1 MDILNRKAI
10 LDRVEKSIIGDDG
23 ISDIEKNINILN
35 SMVFKGRKPAQVGEI
50 REWARGKMIRTPDG
64 WEPYKEGDSTG
75 KESEQE
81 EPDEADKLED
91 SSKKL
96 MDDKVM
102 DLIDEGVITIE
113 DLDNM
118 SDEELNQMLSDKA
131 NMMDEM
137 ENPENESLQG
147 NMSSDY
153 SPEVSNLAWDKEFR
167 DNVINTLKDTIGEE
181 EFNKM
186 SSEEIADYVL
196 DSANEFLEQEN
207 GVDNKESDEESKDN
221 SEQIYEHGSNDEE
234 SYQRLLDEGFTP
246 EFIKD
251 SGIAPSQLLDEFYK
265 DSGAYDEIKA
275 INEEESSDLDDL
287 EDAFKAG
294 DGDIHDIIDDIK
306 IPKDE
311 LDIELINNAIMSG
324 SFGARELVEAIND
337 RMIGIKEPKDLSQIK
352 MLPEGSNVKFNP
364 ATIESAYDKLYEY
377 GVKLDPDATDQEIA
391 TSYNKMIIDKMINEL
406 EDYGVDMQ
414 GVESNEAVIQSY
426 KDMIKDKS

>member
-64 WEPYKEGDSTG
+64 WEPYKEGDSTD
-75 KESEQE
+75 KEPEQE
-81 EPDEADKLED
+81 EPNEADNLEEL
-91 SSKKL
+91 SKKL

-102 DLIDEGVITIE
+102 DLLDKGDITIE
-113 DLDNM
+113 DVNSM
-118 SDEELNQMLSDKA
+118 SDEELGQMIADKE

-137 ENPENESLQG
+137 ENPDDEDDSVLSEEREN
-147 NMSSDY
+147 Y

-167 DNVINTLKDTIGEE
+167 DNVIGTLKDTIGEE

-207 GVDNKESDEESKDN
+207 GIDNKESDEESKYTDAERKMIIEDSIDTIREDLMQSYINDGMSEEEAFDTVDN
-221 SEQIYEHGSNDEE
+221 MDYDGILDAIGGDEKLAEYDMLGDYDNEDDSELVEDNIRNELDIMLNQSEYNSEGTGLTDDDIAGVVSDITGYEDGEDFDKIFNRMKEEYGRKDEINDSEQIYEHGSNDEE

-275 INEEESSDLDDL
+275 IDEEES
-287 EDAFKAG
+287 
-294 DGDIHDIIDDIK
+294 
-306 IPKDE
+306 
-311 LDIELINNAIMSG
+311 
-324 SFGARELVEAIND
+324 
-337 RMIGIKEPKDLSQIK
+337 
-352 MLPEGSNVKFNP
+352 
-364 ATIESAYDKLYEY
+364 
-377 GVKLDPDATDQEIA
+377 
-391 TSYNKMIIDKMINEL
+391 
-406 EDYGVDMQ
+406 
-414 GVESNEAVIQSY
+414 
-426 KDMIKDKS
+426 KDMIKDKDSGQKKK